1 MPEGQSTRYSVWAAA
16 ILVVISSVISVMAF
30 VGMSASVA
38 RLEGSINSFGAS
50 ITAQLQVVT
59 REIKDGQQRM
69 DSMDT
74 RIRALEAVTG
84 SHSRAIEGMRAK

>member
-1 MPEGQSTRYSVWAAA
+1 MPDGQATRYGVWIAAVLVILSSGVSVAAFA
-16 ILVVISSVISVMAF
+16 GMATT
-30 VGMSASVA
+30 MA
-38 RLEGSINSFGAS
+38 RLEGSVNTLGAT

-84 SHSRAIEGMRAK
+84 SHSRAIEGLKAK

>member
-1 MPEGQSTRYSVWAAA
+1 MPEGQSTRYSVWIVA
-16 ILVVISSVISVMAF
+16 ILVVVSSGISVAAFAGMATT
-30 VGMSASVA
+30 MA
-38 RLEGSINSFGAS
+38 RLEGSVNTLGAT